1 MVAGMVEM
9 GGANTKTGRIHNA
22 EWKDSHTTLLC
33 SNNEATAILTT
44 SREIIINET
53 IKGAYNSST
62 EVGVLADPSLVILV
76 GAEGT
81 TVHSARLSDILLI

>member
-33 SNNEATAILTT
+33 SNNGATTILTI
-44 SREIIINET
+44 SRAIITNEI
-53 IKGAYNSST
+53 IKGAYNST
-62 EVGVLADPSLVILV
+62 EVGVLADPNLVTLV

-81 TVHSARLSDILLI
+81 TVHSARLLDTLLI

>member
-9 GGANTKTGRIHNA
+9 GGASTKTERIHNA
-22 EWKDSHTTLLC
+22 EWKDSRTTLLC
-33 SNNEATAILTT
+33 SSNGATTILTF
-44 SREIIINET
+44 SRAIITNET
-53 IKGAYNSST
+53 IKGAYSST